1 MKFSR
6 FMNSKKNSCRGNYMR
21 KYVTY
26 PKMIIHSRSHAITKM
41 NIFLL
46 GANCQQLTAMFRMIN
61 KVKPLLGAVRMRD
74 LNSTSAT
81 KIQSMRTVGY
91 YSTTELP
98 SKISE
103 QKTPLNNSKF
113 LV

>member
-1 MKFSR
+1 
-6 FMNSKKNSCRGNYMR
+6 
-21 KYVTY
+21 
-26 PKMIIHSRSHAITKM
+26 M
-41 NIFLL
+41 NIFFL
-46 GANCQQLTAMFRMIN
+46 GANYQQLSAMFRMIN
-61 KVKPLLGAVRMRD
+61 KVKPLSGAVQMRD
-74 LNSTSAT
+74 LNSTKIRSWDLNSAT